1 MEEKDDEISID
12 FGKIKN
18 FFKRK
23 KEEKEVDRK
32 PHPEEK
38 NPEVHT
44 DKDTETKHE
53 QTQSV
58 EAKQEEKKEDD
69 EVSIDFGK
77 IKNLFKKKSNAVPQ
91 EVKEE
96 KVELQSGT
104 IEKKDDDEI
113 TIDLSKIKN
122 FFKKKD
128 SKSEEVKAKED
139 KEEDEISIDFSKLK
153 NIKNIFKKDSN
164 ETAKTGESDEE
175 LSVDA
180 KKSKISGIPEN
191 SDEEFSLD
199 FKKISN
205 FLVKRRVLLL
215 LIIPIFLSIFLRI
228 QPAYLPITDQWATDS
243 VINNIKSDIRGQI
256 NQQYP
261 NLPDQNKNAL
271 VENEF
276 QKLLQQQKQQ
286 IDQQIA
292 ATSNFFKSRLQ
303 DDTGQ
308 TYLIAIDPYFWM
320 RAAKNV
326 LENGHAGDEIRDG
339 FPWDNHMFAPV
350 GRGVPPDMF
359 HAYFE
364 AFLFKFLSFFNRNLN
379 LMTVVFFVPVL
390 ISALAVIP
398 TFFITRKIVGDVGGF
413 IAATIIA
420 IHPSFLTRTVG
431 GFADTDAYNIM
442 FPLFIAWLFLEA
454 LEAKNM
460 KTSIILSALSG
471 LLVGL
476 YAFTW
481 GGWWY
486 IFDFILI
493 SVGFYMVYYTFV
505 HRKKLVGNFAK
516 FIKQKAI
523 KNSIAFLLIFF
534 IASALSV
541 TLFVSYGKFTTF
553 AKSPLGFA
561 KLKEV
566 GITTIWPNVF
576 TTVAEQNPAS
586 LNNVINQVG
595 LGKFYFF
602 LIAMMGITL
611 TLTTKGRKKLWFVIG
626 SLVWYLIIF
635 LLKVQNLNTF
645 LILISIPIIIRI
657 LFALWESDTD
667 IDIKYAIFLVLWFI
681 ATIFASTKGVR
692 FTLLLVPAFAIGF
705 GIALGELYRYA
716 SSWISKGLHVNKYI
730 SKTTV
735 IVIILL
741 LLVAPYRSAASTARS
756 EIPSFNDA
764 WATSLE
770 KIKQDSKPDA
780 IINSWWDFG
789 HWFKFWAD
797 RAVTFDGT
805 SQNTPPAHWVGKV
818 LLTDDEELAI
828 GILRMLDCGS
838 KEGFNTVSEFTKDG
852 LESIDIMYEV
862 MPLSRKDA
870 RNSLIEK
877 FNEEKAEKILEKTHC
892 EPPENYFITS
902 DDMIGKS
909 GVWAH
914 FGSWDFNRGLIYNTL
929 KKKEY
934 SNDLDKSVEFLQQ
947 RFDYSKGDAE
957 NLFYEVQSI
966 TTSSQANNWIAPWP
980 GYAGTAGCSNI
991 DNQTI
996 GCNVAG
1002 IPLTFNLFTNE
1013 AYADSS
1019 TGRLHPK
1026 LVSFP
1031 TNEDIILREY
1041 NESVITLQ
1049 NGRQLGIALIKNGES
1064 YRAVAMDS
1072 DLTGSMFTRMY
1083 YQEGIGLKYFK
1094 KFSDERS
1101 VFGGRII
1108 VWKVDWEGKEKNI
1121 ISVPKP
1127 EPIEEEIEIDL
1138 NKINGTEVIN
1148 INKTEIKN
1156 TTNETN
1162 YIGENNTENEV
1173 EELINGS
1180 NTQVDV

>member
-1 MEEKDDEISID
+1 MEGEKDDEISID

-23 KEEKEVDRK
+23 KEEKEVVDRK
-32 PHPEEK
+32 PEQEGEKSEVYTEVETKVPEARQEAETKLESNIEEK
-38 NPEVHT
+38 SN
-44 DKDTETKHE
+44 
-53 QTQSV
+53 V
-58 EAKQEEKKEDD
+58 E
-69 EVSIDFGK
+69 
-77 IKNLFKKKSNAVPQ
+77 
-91 EVKEE
+91 
-96 KVELQSGT
+96 
-104 IEKKDDDEI
+104 KDDDEI
-113 TIDLSKIKN
+113 TIDFSKIKN
-122 FFKKKD
+122 IFKKKE
-128 SKSEEVKAKED
+128 SVIEEKNVTKENV
-139 KEEDEISIDFSKLK
+139 KEEDDEISIDFSKFK

-164 ETAKTGESDEE
+164 ETAKTGEPNEE
-175 LSVDA
+175 LSV
-180 KKSKISGIPEN
+180 
-191 SDEEFSLD
+191 D

-205 FLVKRRVLLL
+205 FLVKHRVLLL

-228 QPAYLPITDQWATDS
+228 QPAYLPVTDQWATDS
-243 VINNIKSDIRGQI
+243 VINDIKSNIREQI

-261 NLPDQNKNAL
+261 NLPNQNKNAL

-276 QKLLQQQKQQ
+276 QKLVQQQKPQ

-292 ATSNFFKSRLQ
+292 ATSNFFKSRLR

-326 LENGHAGDEIRDG
+326 LERGHAGDEIKDG
-339 FPWDNHMFAPV
+339 LSWDNHMLAPE
-350 GRGVPPDMF
+350 GRGTPPDMF

-364 AFLFKFLSFFNRNLN
+364 AFLFKFLSFFNSNLN
-379 LMTVVFFVPVL
+379 LMTVIFFVPVL

-398 TFFITRKIVGDVGGF
+398 TFFITRKIIGDFGGF

-431 GFADTDAYNIM
+431 GFADTDAYNVM

-454 LEAKNM
+454 LDAKNA
-460 KTSIILSALSG
+460 KNSIILSALSG

-486 IFDFILI
+486 IFDFILV
-493 SVGFYMVYYTFV
+493 STVFYIAYYAFV
-505 HRKKLVGNFAK
+505 HRKKLVGNFTN

-523 KNSIAFLLIFF
+523 KNSITFLLIFF
-534 IASALSV
+534 IVSALSV
-541 TLFVSYGKFTTF
+541 SVFINFGHFTKFVKNPT
-553 AKSPLGFA
+553 GFA

-566 GITTIWPNVF
+566 GIISIWPNVF

-586 LNNVINQVG
+586 LNNVIDQVG
-595 LGKFYFF
+595 LRGNQLLISNFPLFF
-602 LIAMMGITL
+602 LISLMGITL

-626 SLVWYLIIF
+626 TLAWFIIIF
-635 LLKVQNLNTF
+635 LVNVQNLNTF

-657 LFALWESDTD
+657 MIALWESDTD

-705 GIALGELYRYA
+705 GIALGEVYRYA
-716 SSWISKGLHVNKYI
+716 SSWISKGLKVNKYI

-735 IVIILL
+735 IVLILL

-764 WATSLE
+764 WATSLD

-805 SQNTPPAHWVGKV
+805 SQNLPPAHWVGKV

-828 GILRMLDCGS
+828 GILKMLDCGS
-838 KEGFNTVSEFTKDG
+838 RAGFRTVSKFTKDG
-852 LESIDIMYEV
+852 SEAIDIMYEI

-870 RNSLIEK
+870 RNGLIDK
-877 FNEEKAEKILEKTHC
+877 FDEEKAEKILENTHC
-892 EPPENYFITS
+892 QPPEDYFITS
-902 DDMIGKS
+902 EDMVGKS

-929 KKKEY
+929 KKNEY
-934 SNDLDKSVEFLQQ
+934 SSDLDKSVGFLQQ
-947 RFDYSKGDAE
+947 RFDYSKRDAE
-957 NLFYEVQSI
+957 NLFYEVQSM

-980 GYAGTAGCSNI
+980 GYAGTAGCSKI

-996 GCNVAG
+996 SCNVAG
-1002 IPLTFNLFTNE
+1002 IPLIFNLSTNE
-1013 AYADSS
+1013 AYVDSS
-1019 TGRLHPK
+1019 SDILHPK

-1031 TNEDIILREY
+1031 TNEGIILREY

-1049 NGRQLGIALIKNGES
+1049 NGRHLGIALIKNGES

-1072 DLTGSMFTRMY
+1072 DLTASMFTRMF

-1121 ISVPKP
+1121 IVVPEP
-1127 EPIEEEIEIDL
+1127 EPIKEEIVNEQ
-1138 NKINGTEVIN
+1138 N
-1148 INKTEIKN
+1148 ISE
-1156 TTNETN
+1156 
-1162 YIGENNTENEV
+1162 
-1173 EELINGS
+1173 S
-1180 NTQVDV
+1180 NVSNFTQ